1 MKIKGNYILRQIA
14 GSWTAIAIGE
24 DSADARGVM
33 SLNDT
38 GALLWQALEH
48 ECDME
53 KLAQILVQEY
63 GLDREQAT
71 ADTAEFVE
79 KLRKLDCIV

>member
-24 DSADARGVM
+24 GSADAKGVM

-38 GALLWQALEH
+38 GALLWKALEQ

-53 KLAQILVQEY
+53 QLAQVLVQEY
-63 GLDREQAT
+63 GLDLEQAT
-71 ADTAEFVE
+71 ADAAEFVE
-79 KLRKLDCIV
+79 KLQKLDCIV